1 MSKQNF
7 AALYHADD
15 IGQVLVIIEGGDEG
29 PEIRFSFKPEGLGV
43 CSVKLGFPDS
53 DDGWEM
59 AEEAFGKVTEETAFG
74 IVRQAII
81 DSPISR
87 FTSH

>member
-74 IVRQAII
+74 IVRQAIS